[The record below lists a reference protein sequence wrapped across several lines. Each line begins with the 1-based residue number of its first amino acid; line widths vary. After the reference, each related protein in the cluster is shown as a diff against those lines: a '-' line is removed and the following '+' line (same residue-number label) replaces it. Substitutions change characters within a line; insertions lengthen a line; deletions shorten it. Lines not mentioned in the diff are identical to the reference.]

1 VSLCGEMAGD
11 PRFTPLLLGLGI
23 RDLSM
28 APSNIGRV
36 KQRIRG
42 LDMMAATRRAR
53 AIMDQ
58 LDDARIASLLDDF
71 NALA

>member
-1 VSLCGEMAGD
+1 
-11 PRFTPLLLGLGI
+11 
-23 RDLSM
+23 M
-28 APSNIGRV
+28 APANIPRV
-36 KQRIRG
+36 KQRIRA
-42 LDMMAATRRAR
+42 LDMVAASRRAS